1 LGTTAGPLVGEHDLV
16 LLDLDG
22 VVYAGPAAIPG
33 APNHL
38 SRCRE
43 AGARLG
49 FVTNNA
55 SRPPASVARHLRDI
69 GVDAADTD
77 VVTAAQAAARLVADA
92 VPPGSAVLVVG
103 GEGLEVALAE
113 HDLTV
118 VESALDAPAAVVQ
131 GLHPTVG
138 WAMLAEGAYA
148 LADGIPWI
156 ASNLDP
162 TVPTERGRAP
172 GNGALVDVLRATS
185 GRAPQVA
192 GKPEPALFHEAQRR
206 LGGDRTL
213 VVGDRL
219 DTDIA
224 GASRA
229 GLPSLLVLTGVS
241 ALAEL
246 CTAVGDD
253 RPTFVAPDLAG
264 LLVGHPEVESTDGG
278 ARCGRW
284 MATVVD
290 GALQLTGPDA
300 PERGPDSAV
309 TALRA
314 AVAACWAY
322 RDARSDGGSTSKS
335 GSESAAEE
343 PDNQGRKP
351 QPGRDTV
358 DVCEAERQLHEMM
371 T

>member
-1 LGTTAGPLVGEHDLV
+1 MPTSPVAMPTLGATEGPLVAEHALL

-33 APNHL
+33 AAGHL

-43 AGARLG
+43 AGSRLG

-55 SRPPASVARHLRDI
+55 SRPPASVAEHLRDL

-92 VPPGSAVLVVG
+92 VPAGSAVLVVG

-113 HDLTV
+113 HDLTAV
-118 VESALDAPAAVVQ
+118 WSARDAPAAVVQ

-148 LADGIPWI
+148 LADDIPWI
-156 ASNLDP
+156 ASNMDP
-162 TVPTERGRAP
+162 TVPTDRGRAP

-185 GRAPQVA
+185 GRDPQVA
-192 GKPEPALFHEAQRR
+192 GKPEPALFAEAQRR
-206 LGGDRTL
+206 LGGDSTL

-241 ALAEL
+241 GLAEL
-246 CTAVGDD
+246 CAADGDD
-253 RPTFVAPDLAG
+253 RPTYVAPDLSG
-264 LLVGHPEVESTDGG
+264 LLVSHPEVEPTDGG
-278 ARCGRW
+278 ARCGHW
-284 MATVVD
+284 HATVVD
-290 GALQLTGPDA
+290 GALQLAGPDDGSGC
-300 PERGPDSAV
+300 GPDNAV
-309 TALRA
+309 AALRA
-314 AVAACWAY
+314 AVTASWAY
-322 RDARSDGGSTSKS
+322 RDARSD
-335 GSESAAEE
+335 SESDESSR
-343 PDNQGRKP
+343 DP
-351 QPGRDTV
+351 QQVRDTV
-358 DVCEAERQLHEMM
+358 DVGEAERLLRDMM
-371 T
+371 A